1 MFSKPTTKDLTP
13 ASSFSKEPRQRRSL
27 LHDGI
32 VIQGDWQSDGTVEF
46 GGRITGDLTVDVLVV
61 TGTGNV
67 DGNVRARSVTVEG
80 YLNGTIAAVEVVLGS
95 TAVVRGEVVA
105 EKIRIDFGANVEG
118 RLLATGKLATGKL
131 AADSSLTQDK
141 ASDAATEIN
150 DSLPLTPRLL

>member
-1 MFSKPTTKDLTP
+1 MVSNMFSKPTTAGLTP

-32 VIQGDWQSDGTVEF
+32 VIQGDWQSSGTVEF

-95 TAVVRGEVVA
+95 TAVVRGKVVA

-118 RLLATGKLATGKL
+118 RLLATGKLET
-131 AADSSLTQDK
+131 DSSLTQDK

>member
-1 MFSKPTTKDLTP
+1 MFSQSNSDDH
-13 ASSFSKEPRQRRSL
+13 SSRQSFSKEPRQRRSI

-32 VIQGDWQSDGTVEF
+32 VIKGDWQSDGTVEF

-80 YLNGTIAAVEVVLGS
+80 YLNGTIAAVEVALGS

-118 RLLATGKLATGKL
+118 RLLATGKPAT
-131 AADSSLTQDK
+131 DSFLTQDK
-141 ASDAATEIN
+141 ASDAATEIS